1 MSFWAKDVRNGDLTS
16 NRKPDGDS
24 SSHLPPLPARKSST
38 NRRAPTFDREL
49 SRSRCVIVMLCDN
62 RLVLRW
68 RGVLSETRWE
78 TSSLMLCYGR
88 DCAGV
93 VPVVGCTDSHAPSVH
108 PPSSP
113 SVPSPPTHPPDFIL
127 PHFPPSFFTSSFTL
141 VQTHSTHV
149 LSPAFSFPPHFSQT
163 PSHPL
168 TRRVTFILHH
178 FYVYY
183 AASCVPDRVLPLFPC
198 PFPFFPLLWDVPL
211 SS

>member
-88 DCAGV
+88 DCARV
-93 VPVVGCTDSHAPSVH
+93 VPVVGCTDPHAPSVH

-113 SVPSPPTHPPDFIL
+113 SVPFPRLIL
-127 PHFPPSFFTSSFTL
+127 PTSSSPTSL
-141 VQTHSTHV
+141 LHSSLH
-149 LSPAFSFPPHFSQT
+149 H
-163 PSHPL
+163 SHSSRL
-168 TRRVTFILHH
+168 TRPMSSPLRSPSLHTSH
-178 FYVYY
+178 
-183 AASCVPDRVLPLFPC
+183 R
-198 PFPFFPLLWDVPL
+198 LLLIP
-211 SS
+211 